1 MHTYTS
7 ANSDRRGHLS
17 LRPMQLQWQ
26 QVEPGAHPHCTWVRT
41 SAHASTN
48 YHSAQLASR
57 RRVLKQGTAAA
68 TTVDQII
75 DTRVFTPTAVLGD
88 SCWRPEI
95 WACYQNPGCVSTG
108 RAGQFRVSHWL
119 VWGQWHGAPTSVQ
132 RGLSTSSW
140 AKAGHLWAS
149 HPAAWETWEKL
160 QMYVVYKN
168 KCCKD
173 LCHMWAHPFA
183 QKWVFTLISQREKKH
198 AARIVYNPPSAA
210 VSLSAVARPVT
221 CVHTMCIYT

>member
-1 MHTYTS
+1 M
-7 ANSDRRGHLS
+7 
-17 LRPMQLQWQ
+17 
-26 QVEPGAHPHCTWVRT
+26 
-41 SAHASTN
+41 
-48 YHSAQLASR
+48 
-57 RRVLKQGTAAA
+57 KQGTAAA

-140 AKAGHLWAS
+140 AKAGHLWGS

-173 LCHMWAHPFA
+173 LRHTWAHPFA

-198 AARIVYNPPSAA
+198 AARTVYSPLSAA
-210 VSLSAVARPVT
+210 VSLLLHGQLHVFIQ
-221 CVHTMCIYT
+221 CVFIPNRNMCLASILGKQCCSTLVFAGQLRSTTPNIQHFHRRIKVLSTRSYC